1 MAKKAKAPEVQT
13 EETTPVKVG
22 QGVVVGTDLLNI
34 RKGPSVNDRVLYV
47 IYKDTTVEIISEP
60 NTVKL
65 SKLVTPNWD
74 RKEHAVLIS
83 VRTSSSKQVSSSEI
97 PIFFLIVLRMLSV
110 IWILLKCA

>member
-13 EETTPVKVG
+13 EETTPVKAG

-60 NTVKL
+60 NPEWYEVITPSGHGYCMQIFVK
-65 SKLVTPNWD
+65 
-74 RKEHAVLIS
+74 
-83 VRTSSSKQVSSSEI
+83 
-97 PIFFLIVLRMLSV
+97 RM
-110 IWILLKCA
+110 

>member
-13 EETTPVKVG
+13 EETTPVKAG

-60 NTVKL
+60 NPEWYEVI
-65 SKLVTPNWD
+65 TPSGHGYCMQIFI
-74 RKEHAVLIS
+74 K
-83 VRTSSSKQVSSSEI
+83 RT
-97 PIFFLIVLRMLSV
+97 
-110 IWILLKCA
+110 